1 MQTEIWGKG
10 RRKQGGR
17 RPSGLEVGRS
27 PGTHV
32 AMEPVRIP
40 VIPSICYGNQQLDL
54 EDAGGIRNVLLGG
67 RRLAKGS
74 WSWAYKAR
82 HVEIADLGSL

>member
-1 MQTEIWGKG
+1 MQTEIWGEG
-10 RRKQGGR
+10 RRKQGRR

-74 WSWAYKAR
+74 WSRAYKAR